1 MLATSSERP
10 VLLLEGLLYNRHK
23 PAKGVLC
30 PLLLQRRQRLIDL
43 QRYFRWL
50 TSLSK
55 LLLLTLHLEAILSLS
70 VTL

>member
-1 MLATSSERP
+1 MLAKSSERP

-43 QRYFRWL
+43 QRYFRRL

-55 LLLLTLHLEAILSLS
+55 LLLLTLHSEVILSLS